1 MNNERS
7 VLTRR
12 DVAHELLRA
21 TGLEIL
27 RTQVRRKREWAVIY
41 RGFRPQLLTRSIFL
55 RGTSQ
60 FSNNVPL
67 LYDLCTVFLD
77 SVNAPA
83 DRNIRVRFRHI
94 PDDEFGNF
102 HEPPKVV
109 NSLSGSLAG
118 MARRR
123 RSSAL

>member
-21 TGLEIL
+21 TGIEIL
-27 RTQVRRKREWAVIY
+27 RTQVRRKREWTAIY
-41 RGFRPQLLTRSIFL
+41 HGFRPQFLTRSIFL
-55 RGTSQ
+55 RGALQ

-83 DRNIRVRFRHI
+83 DPNIRTRFRHI
-94 PDDEFGNF
+94 PDEEFVDDSTR
-102 HEPPKVV
+102 HLCEQ
-109 NSLSGSLAG
+109 LSIVDLVDLA
-118 MARRR
+118 
-123 RSSAL
+123 SAPG